1 MSRVSRMSRMRVR
14 MRVRMRIT
22 MRFIRCYE
30 ADCRLYIVY
39 KQEYGMQYEQ
49 MMRVSGRDC
58 ER

>member
-1 MSRVSRMSRMRVR
+1 MSRVSRMRM
-14 MRVRMRIT
+14 T

-49 MMRVSGRDC
+49 MMGVSGRDC